1 MPVYVDLIKGL
12 LGDKYSEKG
21 LAFNGKR
28 IVLDPSN
35 LPLDIDWITWQ
46 KALKLAAQ
54 FNQKSLCICGG
65 GLGGNGE
72 LHHALI
78 TKQDARGSREKDRIL
93 HHSYNV
99 ILVHPECHARLQR
112 KDCLQYLSII
122 YGETEVLT
130 WYDEL
135 PFKALPRRI

>member
-12 LGDKYSEKG
+12 IDKCSGKG
-21 LAFNGKR
+21 MTWDGKR
-28 IVLDPSN
+28 IVLDSSN
-35 LPLDIDWITWQ
+35 LPLDIDWTIWQ
-46 KALKLAAQ
+46 EALTRAAQ
-54 FNQKSLCICGG
+54 FNQKGLCICGG
-65 GLGGNGE
+65 GLGDSGE

-78 TKQDARGSREKDRIL
+78 TKQDARGSREKNRIL

-99 ILVHPECHARLQR
+99 ILVHPECHATLQR
-112 KDCLQYLSII
+112 KDCLRYLSII

-135 PFKALPRRI
+135 PFRALPRRI